1 MRTRSSSTSWRRS
14 LPAEGIAADDENELE
29 DRMEEYYQEFEQH
42 GIDNL
47 TVDND

>member
-1 MRTRSSSTSWRRS
+1 MED
-14 LPAEGIAADDENELE
+14 EGVEASDETELV

-47 TVDND
+47 TVDN